1 MSWWDAARRVLLG
14 MRDKQAVADPVTA
27 RDVVERLLAALP
39 PISRDMLVRRLERTP
54 LSIGVQNGL

>member
-1 MSWWDAARRVLLG
+1 

-54 LSIGVQNGL
+54 LSIGVQKGL